1 MRTNMPAAGT
11 AARYGGEMTEQEL
24 AAIINDLQHWDSAS
38 PYRKEGMA
46 DIFVERFK
54 NHTLTLIAEVRRL
67 QDALEEAVAVAD
79 AYELTAAFD
88 GGVAARL
95 RHLEEMA
102 NEKHSVAK

>member
-1 MRTNMPAAGT
+1 
-11 AARYGGEMTEQEL
+11 MTEQEL

-54 NHTLTLIAEVRRL
+54 NHTLTLIAEVQRL
-67 QDALEEAVAVAD
+67 RDALEEAVAVAD

-88 GGVAARL
+88 GVVAARL
-95 RHLEEMA
+95 RYLEEIA
-102 NEKHSVAK
+102 NEKHSIAE